1 MSEEIKKGLLG
12 IVVDETT
19 ISHVVPELSALTYRG
34 YTVQELCDKCDFEEV
49 AYLVLNGELKGA
61 INYWNYAAR
70 LEAKGFMGFGLAG
83 VGFAY
88 PMSQVAAT
96 NVSEVRKM
104 KIWTPDNDLGA
115 LTAFEAFN
123 ISPIPLPYGDVLMG
137 LQTGLIN
144 GIAAPPVGTL
154 LLQWHTQVSYALDL
168 PLLYVYGSFVISNK
182 AFKKLSTEDRQTVSN
197 VLNAAVNQVDR
208 AAKQD
213 DQKAKKALSGQG
225 ISWLAPVSDD
235 FAEWDRLASTA
246 RKALVED
253 GYVSEPLYER
263 GGSILEKI
271 RAVD

>member
-1 MSEEIKKGLLG
+1 
-12 IVVDETT
+12 
-19 ISHVVPELSALTYRG
+19 
-34 YTVQELCDKCDFEEV
+34 
-49 AYLVLNGELKGA
+49 
-61 INYWNYAAR
+61 
-70 LEAKGFMGFGLAG
+70 
-83 VGFAY
+83 
-88 PMSQVAAT
+88 MSQVAAT

-225 ISWLAPVSDD
+225 ISWLAPVSED

-263 GGSILEKI
+263 VVSILEKI
-271 RAVD
+271 RAGD